1 MKIAENYYQYLNI
14 YLNQLIFKLKKSVN
28 ILIRVIFRKILMRFI
43 LKFIVS
49 AAIVLLLANFLP
61 GIVVKD
67 FTTSMVVVIVLSL
80 CNAII
85 RPVLVL
91 LTLPITFFTLG
102 LFLLVIN
109 VVMIYI
115 TDMFIPGFIVNG
127 FFNTLI
133 FSLLLSLLN
142 YVSDKLLDEK
152 VEV

>member
-1 MKIAENYYQYLNI
+1 
-14 YLNQLIFKLKKSVN
+14 
-28 ILIRVIFRKILMRFI
+28 MRFI

-49 AAIVLLLANFLP
+49 AAIVFLLANFLP
-61 GIVVKD
+61 GIIVKD